1 MTTLIKNGLL
11 YVGTSDAPQK
21 LDVLLQNDRIVR
33 IGSLQKMKADEIID
47 ATGLIVCPGFI
58 DINTHSDHYF
68 SIFSDPLQRDFLKE
82 GITTIIGGNCGESLA
97 PFSLARKGVS
107 TDWGHTQVS
116 STNIHWHDMRELFRV
131 LKNKKFGINF
141 GTLVGYTTIRNFIT
155 GGALR
160 DLTDSEYEMAEN
172 ILKDALKE
180 GAFGLSTGFEEAH
193 EEHIP
198 YREVLNLIK
207 IVGEKKGVYA
217 THIKNFG
224 DHLESAIH
232 DVLKIARE
240 TGAKIEVSH
249 FIPTKDHA
257 EKYQKMKLLIEQE
270 SAMAH
275 INFDVPVL
283 FERIVPIHRFLPNW
297 IHDEHIEETFIHLHN
312 PHLKKRI
319 MDHFSQLDLKNITIA
334 VTPKYLSSLVGKSLK
349 DISKSFGMSLGNTL
363 LYLMQISHMTIMC
376 AINDVDKKTLGD
388 FINSP
393 ISIISSASAS
403 FPKSEF
409 NSKTRESIFASM
421 NTVAKEGNIALERL
435 ISKFTSIPAIKYGIR
450 ERGQIKEGYYADLII
465 FKNSSVGDVFVNGTH
480 VIKNGVL
487 EDVYGGRT
495 LFKTY

>member
-11 YVGTSDAPQK
+11 YIGTPDAPQK

-107 TDWGHTQVS
+107 TDWGHTQIS
-116 STNIHWHDMRELFRV
+116 SANIHWHDMRELFRV
-131 LKNKKFGINF
+131 LKNKKFGVNF
-141 GTLVGYTTIRNFIT
+141 GTLVGYTTIRNFVT
-155 GGALR
+155 SDALR
-160 DLTDSEYEMAEN
+160 DLTDSEYELTKN
-172 ILKDALKE
+172 ILQDALKE
-180 GAFGLSTGFEEAH
+180 GAFGLSTGFEESH

-198 YREVLNLIK
+198 YREILPLIK
-207 IVGEKKGVYA
+207 IVGEKNGVYA

-224 DHLESAIH
+224 DHLESAVG
-232 DVLKIARE
+232 DVLRVARE
-240 TGAKIEVSH
+240 MGVKIEISH

-257 EKYQKMKLLIEQE
+257 EKYQKAKALIEQE
-270 SAMAH
+270 SAMANIH
-275 INFDVPVL
+275 FDIPVS
-283 FERIVPIHRFLPNW
+283 FERIIPIHRFLPHW
-297 IHDEHIEETFIHLHN
+297 IHDEHAEETFVHLHSS
-312 PHLKKRI
+312 HLKKRI
-319 MDHFSQLDLKNITIA
+319 MNHFSQLDLKNVTIA

-349 DISKSFGMSLGNTL
+349 DISKSFGMPIGNTL

-376 AINDVDKKTLGD
+376 AIGDVDKNTLED
-388 FINSP
+388 FVNSP
-393 ISIISSASAS
+393 VSIISSASS
-403 FPKSEF
+403 NFPKSEF
-409 NSKTRESIFASM
+409 SSKTRESIFASISAI
-421 NTVAKEGNIALERL
+421 AKEKNIAIERL

-450 ERGQIKEGYYADLII
+450 DRGQIKEGYYADLVI
-465 FKNSSVGDVFVNGTH
+465 FKDLTAFDVFVNGTH
-480 VIKNGVL
+480 VIKSGAL

-495 LFKTY
+495 LLKTH